1 MEENK
6 ENIENEELFENVRLN
21 NNNNILIIGI
31 IIGVVAVL
39 IIAGLVLFK
48 TGLFGNKDATGY
60 YELYE
65 MTTEDTSYSREDLES
80 LKKLG
85 LKVSLELRNDKTG
98 TINLFGKTM
107 EVTFDKKNLTID
119 GDNAPYKVENDKLS
133 MEYQNEKLVF
143 QKATKTENNEK

>member
-6 ENIENEELFENVRLN
+6 ENIENEELFENVKLN

-39 IIAGLVLFK
+39 LIAGLVLFK
-48 TGLFGNKDATGY
+48 TGFFGNKDATGY

-65 MTTEDTSYSREDLES
+65 MTTEDTSYSNEDLES

-98 TINLFGKTM
+98 TIDLFGKTM